1 METHM
6 QSQIPWIFFFFFQLV
21 VVGLGKSLV
30 SDVGSR
36 LIAAQLISTDESEG
50 SSLTVTLLDKPLN
63 VLQLA

>member
-6 QSQIPWIFFFFFQLV
+6 QSQIPWIFFFQLV